1 MNPLLQG
8 QHTRELGIL
17 STGIKLCPSTEGKGW
32 KGKVLGCAGSK
43 SPTQI
48 PTLWK
53 RLPEEGVLIP
63 GLTWAL
69 ALLQR
74 GIFGIKWK
82 FQQVLHGRSRSLL
95 RSTHR
100 NSFQEESS
108 NDWSWTERAGVAP
121 GHEGQQEWEGIQSPF
136 PGQLTQCLP

>member
-1 MNPLLQG
+1 MMDEPLLRG
-8 QHTRELGIL
+8 QHNRELGIL
-17 STGIKLCPSTEGKGW
+17 ITGIKLCPSKEGKGW

-48 PTLWK
+48 PTLWR

-69 ALLQR
+69 APLQR

-82 FQQVLHGRSRSLL
+82 FQQVLHGRSRSFTPHTGIPSR
-95 RSTHR
+95 RSPAMTGAGQSGQRWHQGVKGSR
-100 NSFQEESS
+100 NGREF
-108 NDWSWTERAGVAP
+108 
-121 GHEGQQEWEGIQSPF
+121 SPHS
-136 PGQLTQCLP
+136 QDN